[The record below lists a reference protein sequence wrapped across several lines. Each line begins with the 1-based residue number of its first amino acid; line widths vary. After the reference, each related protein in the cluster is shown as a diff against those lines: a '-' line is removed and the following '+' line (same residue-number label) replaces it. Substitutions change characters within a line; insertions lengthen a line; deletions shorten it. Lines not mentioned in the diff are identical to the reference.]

1 MHRGPNHENSQDGH
15 SNVRTNSES
24 GALKTTENPQP
35 TKSALFKALGNTSN
49 TPAFDDH
56 KNDLVTVMTKYS
68 AYWVSK
74 GEGEK
79 VYSVLV
85 ELPHLETVIEAIRD
99 VLPYLNQSLAEE
111 NSPFILSE
119 DPTHFDLYKAKKTG
133 HPKLDYPALD
143 SSQILNQTGVQMIS
157 IVEKDARAVIPKNGR
172 PSLPVKETTMIHPPM
187 PNGRMSTNS
196 QATVDNDIYEEET
209 VCLCIK
215 RTKTIKKKDPLLTN
229 QH

>member
-1 MHRGPNHENSQDGH
+1 
-15 SNVRTNSES
+15 
-24 GALKTTENPQP
+24 
-35 TKSALFKALGNTSN
+35 
-49 TPAFDDH
+49 
-56 KNDLVTVMTKYS
+56 
-68 AYWVSK
+68 
-74 GEGEK
+74 
-79 VYSVLV
+79 
-85 ELPHLETVIEAIRD
+85 
-99 VLPYLNQSLAEE
+99 
-111 NSPFILSE
+111 
-119 DPTHFDLYKAKKTG
+119 
-133 HPKLDYPALD
+133 
-143 SSQILNQTGVQMIS
+143 MIS